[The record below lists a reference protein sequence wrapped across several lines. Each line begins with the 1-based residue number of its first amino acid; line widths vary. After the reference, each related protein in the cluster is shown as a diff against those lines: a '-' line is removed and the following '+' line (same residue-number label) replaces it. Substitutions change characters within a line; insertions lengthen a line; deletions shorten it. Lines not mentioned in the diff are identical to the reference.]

1 MRNLTGGHTDW
12 VRHIEYLSD
21 GTLVTGGED
30 RRIVIWNVTS
40 GAQLAS
46 ITNILLIGIREVSP
60 QVIAIAGS
68 YVTLYQIN
76 GSMTPVYLYSVNPS
90 YG

>member
-1 MRNLTGGHTDW
+1 MWNLTGHTDW

-30 RRIVIWNVTS
+30 RRIIIWNITS

-46 ITNILLIGIREVSP
+46 ITNILLTGIKEVSP
-60 QVIAIAGS
+60 QVIAIVGS
-68 YVTLYQIN
+68 AVYLYQVN
-76 GSMTPVYLYSVNPS
+76 GSMTPVFLYVMMPYS
-90 YG
+90 G